1 MWAVCGEQWVPSMS
15 TPPVSPALC
24 HQLAQELEPCA
35 GLESRLSFRNMQL
48 GLGVY
53 NFSVQ
58 NLQLFLTT
66 RGFLQSCFS
75 RASPDS
81 FRIGSMQLFH
91 ASAFQ
96 FHTKGTWKG
105 CRNFPLLESTAGQQT
120 LFFLFLQYI
129 IGRVLSKF

>member
-1 MWAVCGEQWVPSMS
+1 
-15 TPPVSPALC
+15 
-24 HQLAQELEPCA
+24 
-35 GLESRLSFRNMQL
+35 MQL

-120 LFFLFLQYI
+120 LFFVCFYSTLLVGYLANSEWQI
-129 IGRVLSKF
+129 TACKLSLC